1 MIKGL
6 QAGSSDY
13 ITKPFQPQEVLAR
26 IETQLRLYM
35 GDMAALQVGHIQ
47 PCRAGHGLP
56 DSALPINHIVV
67 KCAGVTVNAAMLTF
81 TSHAVC
87 TPFHGTAGDSGAQC

>member
-1 MIKGL
+1 MTKTRGPCFTSYVQQLEWHLLHTFGCAAGKASTTDVIKGL

-35 GDMAALQVGHIQ
+35 GDMAALQVCVG
-47 PCRAGHGLP
+47 
-56 DSALPINHIVV
+56 
-67 KCAGVTVNAAMLTF
+67 GVPAAQVT
-81 TSHAVC
+81 
-87 TPFHGTAGDSGAQC
+87 G

>member
-1 MIKGL
+1 VINKSRGVIEVCALKDRWLPLTCWVPCPAGKASTTDVIKGL

-35 GDMAALQVGHIQ
+35 GDMAALQVVMCG
-47 PCRAGHGLP
+47 GK
-56 DSALPINHIVV
+56 VV
-67 KCAGVTVNAAMLTF
+67 DRHDVWFA
-81 TSHAVC
+81 S
-87 TPFHGTAGDSGAQC
+87 